1 MLSRRAFLTGASV
14 TPVSTIKSP
23 VKPPEPVKIPLFAA
37 HAITIGA
44 LFQNVKEVYPSLPPP
59 KKEYAIKLLEAY
71 DLAVSMVEEEDLREV
86 LIDKLAQPL
95 AEQSEY
101 FI

>member
-14 TPVSTIKSP
+14 TPVSTLKS
-23 VKPPEPVKIPLFAA
+23 PVKIPLFAA

-44 LFQNVKEVYPSLPPP
+44 LFQNVKEVYPSLPLP

-71 DLAVSMVEEEDLREV
+71 DLATSMIEDEDLREA